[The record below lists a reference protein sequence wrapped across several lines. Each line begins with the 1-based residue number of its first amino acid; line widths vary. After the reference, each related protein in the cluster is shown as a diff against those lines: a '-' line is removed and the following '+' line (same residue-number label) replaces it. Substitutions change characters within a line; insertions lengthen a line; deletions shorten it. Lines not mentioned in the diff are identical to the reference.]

1 MADIISQLI
10 INGYDYVLSIE
21 HEDPIMSVEGFQK
34 ACQTLKSVNIYDK
47 PADMWWA

>member
-1 MADIISQLI
+1 
-10 INGYDYVLSIE
+10 
-21 HEDPIMSVEGFQK
+21 QK